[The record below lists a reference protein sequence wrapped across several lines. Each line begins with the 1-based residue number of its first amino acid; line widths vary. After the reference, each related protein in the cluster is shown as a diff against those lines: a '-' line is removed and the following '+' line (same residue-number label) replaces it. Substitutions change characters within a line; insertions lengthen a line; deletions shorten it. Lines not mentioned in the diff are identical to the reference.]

1 MTRYGIDAL
10 VAIRLAEAGRAAP
23 EGDALVAP
31 AAMRAD
37 ALRILYAEVRE
48 GTRQE
53 REALELLRA
62 IAGTPMRVL
71 GDKVSLRTA
80 FRLAAE
86 LGLDDPVPAT
96 YLAVTRLQADA
107 FVALDPVLLALADGV
122 VPLAPLSA
130 LLPGS

>member
-10 VAIRLAEAGRAAP
+10 VAIRLAEAGRGAP
-23 EGDALVAP
+23 DGDQLVAP
-31 AAMRAD
+31 AAMRSD
-37 ALRILYAEVRE
+37 ALRILYAEVRAGRRE
-48 GTRQE
+48 E
-53 REALELLRA
+53 RDALELLRT

-80 FRLAAE
+80 WRIAAD

-107 FVALDPVLLALADGV
+107 LVALDPGLLRLAEGV
-122 VPLAPLSA
+122 VPLAPASA
-130 LLPGS
+130 LLPES